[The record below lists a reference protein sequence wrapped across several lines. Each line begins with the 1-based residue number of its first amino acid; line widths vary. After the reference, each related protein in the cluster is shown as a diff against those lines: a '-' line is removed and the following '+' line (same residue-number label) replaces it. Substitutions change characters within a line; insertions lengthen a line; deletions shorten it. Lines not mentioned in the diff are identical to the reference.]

1 MQRAKSPN
9 PFRPE
14 SPENTPHTYRNWTEI
29 SMRGAMNAV
38 SEQGMSI
45 AKASCV
51 HGIPRTTLSDHIPGK
66 VLPGAKFGAPTILST
81 SEEQDLV
88 DFLLH
93 TAKMRYAKTRKEVL
107 NIASAMMQKGGID
120 KTVTHG
126 WWNRLT
132 CRHPILILRV
142 PATLSH
148 ARVRASSREC
158 INKYFY
164 LLEQT
169 LQESGLVE
177 YPALIFNMDESGFPL
192 DPKPLKSVH
201 CFGNKN
207 PYSVRSGIKSQV
219 TDAVCVSK
227 WSKHSPTNHLETKN
241 NDSRYGSG
249 RNPRY
254 PVLVLR

>member
-1 MQRAKSPN
+1 MS
-9 PFRPE
+9 
-14 SPENTPHTYRNWTEI
+14 
-29 SMRGAMNAV
+29 AV
-38 SEQGMSI
+38 SEQGMSV
-45 AKASCV
+45 AKASRV
-51 HGIPRTTLSDHIPGK
+51 HGIPRTTLNDHIHGK
-66 VLPGAKFGAPTILST
+66 VLPGAKSGAPTILST

-93 TAKMRYAKTRKEVL
+93 AAKMGYAKTRKEVL
-107 NIASAMMQKGGID
+107 NIATAMIQKRGID

-132 CRHPILILRV
+132 CRHPILTLRV

-148 ARVRASSREC
+148 ARARASSREC
-158 INKYFY
+158 INDYFD
-164 LLEQT
+164 LLERT

-201 CFGNKN
+201 CSGDKN
-207 PYSVRSGIKSQV
+207 PYSVRSGSS
-219 TDAVCVSK
+219 DSCSVCVSK

-249 RNPRY
+249 RNPRDPV
-254 PVLVLR
+254 PVLR